1 MSFLELGSIRLPTP
15 LGTSSFN
22 IRKVACHMMEKQL
35 EVEQEAFLKIPIL
48 GRIWETIANHPKV
61 KQLCEFRD
69 NLVDN
74 HGNGIMLGYQVATS
88 NIRLNQKTMHLSV
101 NRERSLSYFH
111 WEECG
116 KLEMSFEKFLDVI
129 DPKDYWKMIEPAN
142 EDSRSWLPSPE
153 YKLESWKS
161 WSDVWKRVD
170 LEVEKVKTKTSTRS
184 KKDGRNK
191 EARVSRVKTGSR

>member
-74 HGNGIMLGYQVATS
+74 HGNGIMLGYQVATG
-88 NIRLNQKTMHLSV
+88 NIRLNKKTMHLSV

-170 LEVEKVKTKTSTRS
+170 LEVEKVKTKT
-184 KKDGRNK
+184 KDFYPLENR
-191 EARVSRVKTGSR
+191 